1 VPPPTVELFGS
12 PFITWRGV
20 PIFPCDKLRVDPHT
34 ATTNMLLMRVGE
46 QEQGVVGLY
55 QTGIPGEHLPSLS
68 VRFMGIDDLA
78 IASYLVTSYSSCA
91 VLIEDALAV
100 LQDVEVSHYYDYE
113 MRI

>member
-1 VPPPTVELFGS
+1 
-12 PFITWRGV
+12 
-20 PIFPCDKLRVDPHT
+20 
-34 ATTNMLLMRVGE
+34 
-46 QEQGVVGLY
+46 
-55 QTGIPGEHLPSLS
+55 
-68 VRFMGIDDLA
+68 VRFMGIDELA